1 MHAGIFIKVQ
11 RTTNE
16 GTRTSNITANQNI
29 TSYKY
34 WTISVHNVYNKM
46 FNFTQPFLPSVIQQC
61 IVYSEKV
68 YTVELGYNA
77 IEETE

>member
-1 MHAGIFIKVQ
+1 MQYK
-11 RTTNE
+11 TNE
-16 GTRTSNITANQNI
+16 GPQSSNITANQNI

-46 FNFTQPFLPSVIQQC
+46 MNFTQPFLPPVIQKC
-61 IVYSEKV
+61 IVYSETV